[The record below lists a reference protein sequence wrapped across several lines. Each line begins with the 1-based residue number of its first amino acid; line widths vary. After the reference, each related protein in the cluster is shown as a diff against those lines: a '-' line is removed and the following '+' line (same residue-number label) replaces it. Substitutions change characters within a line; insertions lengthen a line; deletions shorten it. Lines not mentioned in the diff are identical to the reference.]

1 MTPHG
6 QAEGRG
12 PGPALRHQDFS
23 KFTRRRRCCRK
34 GIQLALVGL
43 VTAALWAGLLTLLL
57 LWHWDTLRNLKQLE
71 ENAARNVTQVSKDLE
86 RHKGDEMAQKSQ
98 AAQMLQNMERIQA
111 EQKRMESQ
119 EFELFQN
126 LDGLRA
132 DLSNLKSLNMNER
145 RMALESLER
154 LQEEIQKLWVE
165 LRESNDSRG
174 EDALGHSPPGGLPD
188 PARGPEGGHPC
199 SSGDTGDH
207 GVFPRGGTDGGNAAQ
222 APGEMLPPTL
232 PMVPMLPTTVPAT
245 MPTTAPAT
253 VPTTVPTT
261 APTTVP
267 AMVPTTAPATV
278 PTTVP
283 TTAPTTVPATVPTMT
298 PAMVPTTVPAT
309 VPTTAPATVPTTVL
323 TTAPATVP
331 TMVPATAPT
340 TAAPL
345 SLSSTP
351 GSTCNT
357 CPEKW
362 VSFQRKCYYFGEGAK
377 KWIQA
382 RFACSNLHGRLVSIH
397 SQEEQDFLTKH
408 ANKRGSWIG
417 LRDLDI
423 EGEFIWMDKKPLN
436 YSNWQPGEPN
446 DAGQGE
452 NCVMMQVSGQWND
465 AFCNNRLDGWVC
477 DRLATC

>member
-12 PGPALRHQDFS
+12 PGPALRHQADFS

-132 DLSNLKSLNMNER
+132 DLSNLKSLSEPWEGQREDMNER

-165 LRESNDSRG
+165 LRESNGMLLIKALLTVVVEELLAMELVQQISG
-174 EDALGHSPPGGLPD
+174 EDGSLGDSL
-188 PARGPEGGHPC
+188 
-199 SSGDTGDH
+199 SGS
-207 GVFPRGGTDGGNAAQ
+207 GVDLLSAQ

-245 MPTTAPAT
+245 M
-253 VPTTVPTT
+253 
-261 APTTVP
+261 
-267 AMVPTTAPATV
+267 PTTAPATV

-452 NCVMMQVSGQWND
+452 NCVMMQASGQWND

>member
-12 PGPALRHQDFS
+12 PGPALRHQADFS

-165 LRESNDSRG
+165 LRESN
-174 EDALGHSPPGGLPD
+174 
-188 PARGPEGGHPC
+188 
-199 SSGDTGDH
+199 
-207 GVFPRGGTDGGNAAQ
+207 AQ